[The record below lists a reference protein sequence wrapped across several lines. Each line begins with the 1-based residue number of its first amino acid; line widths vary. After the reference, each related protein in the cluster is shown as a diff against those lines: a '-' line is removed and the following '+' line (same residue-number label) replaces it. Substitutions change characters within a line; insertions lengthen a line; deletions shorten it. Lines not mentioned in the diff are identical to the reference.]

1 MFVHL
6 RLHSEFSVVD
16 GTNRID
22 EVVKAAAADGQ
33 PALAITDLNN
43 LFGAIK
49 FYKEGRGKGVKPLIG
64 CDVVVEAMG
73 NEAAPNHRL
82 LLLVMSHQG
91 YLNLCELLAR
101 AWTQNV
107 VRDQAVVKW
116 AWLEELSGGLLALS
130 GAQTGAVG
138 QALLQG
144 NASRASELA
153 LQLAAAF
160 PHRFYIE
167 LQRAGRADDEA
178 HVMAAVQL
186 AARLKLPVVATHP
199 VQFTHED
206 DYEAHE
212 ARVCISEGEILG
224 NPRRVRKFTREQYFK
239 SAEQMHTL
247 FADVPSALA
256 NTLEI
261 ARRCNLTLVLGKPQL
276 PDYPTPEVDGRR
288 MPIEEYFRYASHE
301 GLKERLLHLYPDPAM
316 RESQRARYEER
327 LEFEIGTIL
336 KMGFPG
342 YFLIV
347 GDFIN
352 WAKKNGC
359 PVGPGRGSGAGSLV
373 AYALKITDLDP
384 LQYNLLF

>member
-1 MFVHL
+1 MTGVQ
-6 RLHSEFSVVD
+6 
-16 GTNRID
+16 TC
-22 EVVKAAAADGQ
+22 
-33 PALAITDLNN
+33 ALPI
-43 LFGAIK
+43 
-49 FYKEGRGKGVKPLIG
+49 
-64 CDVVVEAMG
+64 
-73 NEAAPNHRL
+73 
-82 LLLVMSHQG
+82 S
-91 YLNLCELLAR
+91 
-101 AWTQNV
+101 
-107 VRDQAVVKW
+107 
-116 AWLEELSGGLLALS
+116 
-130 GAQTGAVG
+130 
-138 QALLQG
+138 
-144 NASRASELA
+144 SELA
-153 LQLAAAF
+153 LQLAATF
-160 PHRFYIE
+160 PHRFYLE

-239 SAEQMHTL
+239 SAEQMRTL

-342 YFLIV
+342 YFLIG

-352 WAKKNGC
+352 WAK
-359 PVGPGRGSGAGSLV
+359 
-373 AYALKITDLDP
+373 
-384 LQYNLLF
+384 